1 MTTRGYGIPYQG
13 SKGKFAARI
22 YRAIAHRHP
31 DARTLIDPFC
41 GGWAVSHAF
50 TIAGWDVHA
59 SDVDPYV
66 VALLRHVLSGHGL
79 GEWAT
84 RWVERDLFEE
94 CVKRPELTGLD
105 AWEVGLVRVAW
116 SFGIDQRTYLYGQH
130 VTARRAATHEKV
142 MSRRGV
148 AAQRAALSRE
158 PRHDRLQHAES
169 LWRVASL
176 VGGGEPPMVADY
188 RDALTAHASTGT
200 VVYLDPP
207 YANTKPYPGA
217 PMFDSATMWAHAERA
232 AHAGAHVYVSEY
244 KAPPGWRP
252 ILTFTRPN
260 ILAADPRAKATSRA
274 TERLYAPDRPRH
286 GHQP

>member
-1 MTTRGYGIPYQG
+1 MSPRGYGIPYQG
-13 SKGKFAARI
+13 SKGRFAGRI

-84 RWVERDLFEE
+84 RWVERGLFEE

-105 AWEVGLVRVAW
+105 AWEVGLVRVVW
-116 SFGIDQRTYLYGQH
+116 SFGNDQRRYIYGRH
-130 VTARRAATHEKV
+130 VTVAKREAHELVARGNNAARRAATPG
-142 MSRRGV
+142 R
-148 AAQRAALSRE
+148 
-158 PRHDRLQHAES
+158 DRLQHAEN

-188 RDALTAHASTGT
+188 RDALTRHAAPGA

-207 YANTKPYPGA
+207 YAATKPYPGMPA
-217 PMFDSATMWAHAERA
+217 FDTPAMWAHAERA

-244 KAPPGWRP
+244 SAPPGWRP

-260 ILAADPRAKATSRA
+260 HLTADPRAKATSRA
-274 TERLYAPDRPRH
+274 TERLYTPDRP
-286 GHQP
+286 